1 MFSKNNHIIEFYAVH
16 DLNYS
21 LGISMIPIMSL
32 FDCIFAQY
40 GFQFLYYK
48 NEPQVEMLLESE
60 TFPGVIR

>member
-1 MFSKNNHIIEFYAVH
+1 
-16 DLNYS
+16 
-21 LGISMIPIMSL
+21 MIPIMSL

-48 NEPQVEMLLESE
+48 NEPQVQMLLESE